1 MDYFAFIYRPGPA
14 WLPNRSVLQQPLV
27 GHFAY
32 IEKLERDGIL
42 CLGGPFKDD
51 AGALGIVQAADLEGA
66 SALIADDPAVRDG
79 VFVAEVHPWHPA
91 VPGMVEA
98 KTWV

>member
-1 MDYFAFIYRPGPA
+1 
-14 WLPNRSVLQQPLV
+14 VLQQPLA

-32 IEKLERDGIL
+32 MEKLQQEGVL

-51 AGALGIVQAADLEGA
+51 AGALGIVQAADLGGA
-66 SALIADDPAVRDG
+66 SALIADDPAIRDE

-91 VPGMVEA
+91 VPGVVEA
-98 KTWV
+98 KRWD